1 MSHSNCYYY
10 YWLLCFIV
18 ASSCWWYQPN
28 EVKVYCIE
36 SIWCML
42 FSVILACLL
51 NEWQLCRWKLCWL
64 LIANFVWFIEFLVI
78 AVVTV
83 YCLLSIAF
91 CHICTQNYSWIWHPC
106 TYPILVSRMINLL
119 TNVTELSK
127 NLLLKYCAFRLI
139 IFTYILF
146 FRELCC
152 LCQQSL
158 FWFKVTR
165 FVIMI
170 TCVIYL

>member
-1 MSHSNCYYY
+1 MVPTQRGQSLLYRKYMMYVIFCYFSMFIKWVTTLSLKTLLTFDCQFCVI
-10 YWLLCFIV
+10 YWVFGNF
-18 ASSCWWYQPN
+18 SSD
-28 EVKVYCIE
+28 
-36 SIWCML
+36 
-42 FSVILACLL
+42 CLL
-51 NEWQLCRWKLCWL
+51 
-64 LIANFVWFIEFLVI
+64 FTFD
-78 AVVTV
+78 
-83 YCLLSIAF
+83 SILP
-91 CHICTQNYSWIWHPC
+91 HLYSWIWHPC

-170 TCVIYL
+170 TCVI